1 MVEELLKVLRRE
13 GLDGEVVDEDG
24 GPADASN
31 HNGDEVVSEGGVVYL
46 TLQQNQGPWDKN
58 SGTHRSV
65 ALFTFN

>member
-46 TLQQNQGPWDKN
+46 TLQQNQGP
-58 SGTHRSV
+58 
-65 ALFTFN
+65 